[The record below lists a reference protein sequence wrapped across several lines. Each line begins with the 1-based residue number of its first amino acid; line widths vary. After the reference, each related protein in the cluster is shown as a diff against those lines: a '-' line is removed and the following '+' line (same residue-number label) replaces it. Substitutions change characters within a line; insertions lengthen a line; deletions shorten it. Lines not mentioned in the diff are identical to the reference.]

1 MTRFELLPAD
11 ATPHDG
17 AARPLRWSR
26 GPTNTGTD
34 TVTSDLG
41 WDLHRLGAVPVP
53 AGDLLRVAAAAYLA
67 DRLTSRGQ
75 TFTRTIEV
83 AVHLLDPTPW
93 TDTAAD
99 HTADLLCW
107 LTGDAWA
114 IQAMPADAT
123 QPPDPAPPAD
133 EVVLL
138 SGGLDSLCGALDRL
152 GDGESRLLLS
162 HGDGTTAVRRAQRLA
177 YTWLSAQT
185 GTPPPQTTV
194 TFAQAG
200 AKRES
205 STRSRSLLFVGLAVA
220 AAAASGAR
228 CVIVPENGYTSINPP
243 LVTAR
248 GGALSTRS
256 THPTTFAR
264 INALLGSLGI
274 AVEVANPYQPLTKGE
289 LLATAAAAGA
299 AGFGD
304 AAAGMLSCGKLDGA
318 RYQGGNPNY
327 NCGLCVPCIVRRASF
342 LAAGT
347 ADATPYLVDT
357 LPAGSRARLLAN
369 RQQDRYAVQ
378 QAIMGSVSDTELLAC
393 GPWPDDFD
401 LDAAADLCNRGLRE
415 LARVPLP

>member
-26 GPTNTGTD
+26 SPANTD

-41 WDLHRLGAVPVP
+41 WDLHRMGAVPVP
-53 AGDLLRVAAAAYLA
+53 TGDLLRVAAAAYLA
-67 DRLTSRGQ
+67 DRLTSRGR
-75 TFTRTIEV
+75 TFTRSIEV
-83 AVHLLDPTPW
+83 TVHLLDPAPW
-93 TDTAAD
+93 VDTAAD
-99 HTADLLCW
+99 QTADLLSW

-114 IQAMPADAT
+114 VQAVPADAT
-123 QPPDPAPPAD
+123 EPPDPAPPAD
-133 EVVLL
+133 EVMLL
-138 SGGLDSLCGALDRL
+138 SGGLDSLCGTLDRL
-152 GDGESRLLLS
+152 GDGANRLLLS

-177 YTWLSAQT
+177 YAWLRAQT
-185 GTPPPQTTV
+185 GTTPQQTTV
-194 TFAQAG
+194 TFAQTG
-200 AKRES
+200 AKQES

-220 AAAASGAR
+220 AATASGAR
-228 CVIVPENGYTSINPP
+228 HVVVPENGYTSINPP
-243 LVTAR
+243 LVAAR

-274 AVEVANPYQPLTKGE
+274 AVDVANPYQPLTKGE
-289 LLATAAAAGA
+289 LLAKAAPAETV
-299 AGFGD
+299 GFGD
-304 AAAGMLSCGKLDGA
+304 AAAGTLSCGKLDGA

-369 RQQDRYAVQ
+369 RQEDSYAVQ
-378 QAIMGSVSDTELLAC
+378 QAIMGTVSDTDLLAC

-401 LDAAADLCNRGLRE
+401 LDVAADLCNRGLRE